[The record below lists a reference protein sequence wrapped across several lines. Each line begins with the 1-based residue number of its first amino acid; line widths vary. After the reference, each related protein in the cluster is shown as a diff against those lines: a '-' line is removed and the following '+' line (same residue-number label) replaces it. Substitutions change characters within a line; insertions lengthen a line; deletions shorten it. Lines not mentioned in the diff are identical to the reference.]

1 MVGYVGNVKTR
12 PLTILGVRLKAEQP
26 ELTEEQKD
34 EVIHITGENLYNE
47 ELGMTGSEISQML

>member
-34 EVIHITGENLYNE
+34 EVIHITGENLYNNTRKCRSR
-47 ELGMTGSEISQML
+47 TGGIV

>member
-34 EVIHITGENLYNE
+34 EVIHITGPV
-47 ELGMTGSEISQML
+47 